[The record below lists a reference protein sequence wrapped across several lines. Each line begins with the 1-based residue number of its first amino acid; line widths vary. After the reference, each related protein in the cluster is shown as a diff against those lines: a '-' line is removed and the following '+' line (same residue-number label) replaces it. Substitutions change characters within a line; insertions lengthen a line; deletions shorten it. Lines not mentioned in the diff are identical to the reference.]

1 MLFCHLVLS
10 FATCYFISYSLLVL
24 SLVLFLKF
32 PSLPGTT
39 GSSQNSTQEQFPHWL
54 AEQLT
59 MQSKST
65 HRGDLLRYTKHKA
78 SAASTLACK
87 ATHKRAR
94 ATSTLACKATHKS
107 CRRSEWHTITLRG
120 AILGTLQRCGER
132 HLRHYNV
139 AGSDTHCG
147 ERHLPHYNAAGSDT

>member
-32 PSLPGTT
+32 PSLPGAT

-54 AEQLT
+54 AKQLT
-59 MQSKST
+59 TQSKNT
-65 HRGDLLRYTKHKA
+65 HRGDLLRYTKQKA

-94 ATSTLACKATHKS
+94 ATSTLACKATHTKVAVEVNLS
-107 CRRSEWHTITLRG
+107 S
-120 AILGTLQRCGER
+120 LQTQQPFTNHIRTKRIAGGE
-132 HLRHYNV
+132 
-139 AGSDTHCG
+139 
-147 ERHLPHYNAAGSDT
+147 